1 MSVFALNLKK
11 ARVDK
16 GWNQGQLAAAM
27 GVSQTAISQ
36 FEKGLRFPTP
46 SNIKK
51 FSDILGVSR
60 DFLLGD
66 EDMANERVKLMRSM
80 QGLSPGG
87 LKKVEE
93 YIKMLK
99 KYEEPEEKESDD

>member
-1 MSVFALNLKK
+1 MSEFAENLKK

-16 GWNQGQLAAAM
+16 GWNQGQLAEAM

-36 FEKGLRFPTP
+36 FEKGSRFPTP

-51 FSDILGVSR
+51 FSDILGVSS

-80 QGLSPGG
+80 HGLSAEG

-93 YIKMLK
+93 YIQMVK
-99 KYEEPEEKESDD
+99 KFEEPKKKEDD

>member
-1 MSVFALNLKK
+1 MSEFADNLKK

-16 GWNQGQLAAAM
+16 GWNQGQLAQAM
-27 GVSQTAISQ
+27 EISQTAISQ

-51 FSDILGVSR
+51 LSDILGVSS

-80 QGLSPGG
+80 HGLSPDG

-93 YIKMLK
+93 YIQMVK
-99 KYEEPEEKESDD
+99 KFEEPKKKEDD